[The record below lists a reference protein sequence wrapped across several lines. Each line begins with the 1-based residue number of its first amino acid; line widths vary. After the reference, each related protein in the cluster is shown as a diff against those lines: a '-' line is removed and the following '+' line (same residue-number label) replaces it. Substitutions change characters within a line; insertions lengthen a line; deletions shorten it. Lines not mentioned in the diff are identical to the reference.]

1 MPTAGRFGGSFG
13 SPWLAAD
20 YFRNTE
26 ISHTRNLH
34 VGNTLEESRPSFVP
48 GPNRTPSAKLDILRM
63 LGSYTNGVGSF
74 LDVVFVLLAVG
85 VSLIWEYS

>member
-1 MPTAGRFGGSFG
+1 M
-13 SPWLAAD
+13 
-20 YFRNTE
+20 
-26 ISHTRNLH
+26 
-34 VGNTLEESRPSFVP
+34 P